1 MSKIVRSAADLLY
14 PFIFTFGFYIVVH
27 GHLTAGGGFQGGA
40 VIATG
45 IALMFGA
52 NRYKV
57 ISKQIRKNVLST
69 CEAVGLLMFL
79 VIGLCTLLD
88 GRAFLYNWLANAGG
102 LFGNQVA
109 YGSNPGDLYTAGVIP
124 ILNIAIGIEV
134 LGGLSLIILYMLSG
148 VSEE

>member
-14 PFIFTFGFYIVVH
+14 PFILTFGFYIVVH

-57 ISKQIRKNVLST
+57 ISQQIRGKMLRT
-69 CEAVGLLMFL
+69 CEAVGLIMFII
-79 VIGLCTLLD
+79 IGLCALID
-88 GRAFLYNWLANAGG
+88 GKSFLYNWLANADW
-102 LFGNQVA
+102 LFGHPVT
-109 YGSNPGDLYTAGVIP
+109 YGSNTGDLYTAGIIP